1 LAGRDELT
9 LIAELG
15 AAYAG
20 FLAIF
25 LIFARREGRFSPSD
39 GLAVRSMI
47 LGSFS
52 TIFIAL
58 VPLALGTF
66 DIVEENLWRVSS
78 SFALF
83 VSFLVGA
90 NMGLASRRLSTEDRA
105 ELGFRAPMMAWA
117 LTALIV
123 ILFLCNALAVLGPP
137 SAGLHIAGLVALLG
151 ITTLNFGDIAFKRLI

>member
-1 LAGRDELT
+1 LAGRDELA

-52 TIFIAL
+52 TIFLAL
-58 VPLALGTF
+58 VPLAIGTF
-66 DIVEENLWRVSS
+66 GIAEQIVWRASS
-78 SFALF
+78 TFGLLVLLS
-83 VSFLVGA
+83 VGA
-90 NMGLASRRLSTEDRA
+90 NISLASRRLSPEDRT
-105 ELGFRAPMMAWA
+105 ELGSTAPMVAWA
-117 LTALIV
+117 LTALIA
-123 ILFLCNALAVLGPP
+123 ILFLSNVFAVLGPP
-137 SAGLHIAGLVALLG
+137 SAGLHIAALVALLG
-151 ITTLNFGDIAFKRLI
+151 ITTLNFADIAFKRLI

>member
-39 GLAVRSMI
+39 GVAIRSMI

-52 TIFIAL
+52 IVFIAL
-58 VPLALGTF
+58 VPLALGA
-66 DIVEENLWRVSS
+66 IGVVEETAWRSS
-78 SFALF
+78 SCFGLI
-83 VSFLVGA
+83 VSLAIGA
-90 NMGLASRRLSTEDRA
+90 NIGFSIRRLSPEERT
-105 ELGFRAPMMAWA
+105 ELGSTGPIVAWG
-117 LTALIV
+117 LTALIAFLLLSNTFA
-123 ILFLCNALAVLGPP
+123 LFGPP
-137 SAGLHIAGLVALLG
+137 SAGLHIAALVALLG
-151 ITTLNFGDIAFKRLI
+151 ITTLNFADIAFERLI